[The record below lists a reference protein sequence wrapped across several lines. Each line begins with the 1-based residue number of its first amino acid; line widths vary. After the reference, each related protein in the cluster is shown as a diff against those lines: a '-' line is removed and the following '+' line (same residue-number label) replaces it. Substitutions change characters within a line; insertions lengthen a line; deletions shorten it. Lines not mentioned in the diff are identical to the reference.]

1 MQALRDVFGDTLV
14 SCGKKNKKLV
24 AVSCDLKEATR
35 LSKFF
40 NAFPERSF
48 EVGIAEANAIGIASG
63 LALSGFRPVISSFG
77 AFITGKNVEIRTS
90 ISYNNAPVII
100 IGTHGGLIGPDGATQ
115 SGLQDIAIMRTIPN
129 IKVFQPSSP
138 NQTKGIIEYVCE
150 TNDMVYVRIARNKVP
165 EIYNNTYKFKP
176 YSSHILLPGEDITIF
191 SSGPILHSCIQ
202 AAKELSNKV
211 SIKVCDIP
219 SLKPVNK
226 DFIIEN
232 SIKSNLIFTF
242 EDHNIEGGLGS
253 IVSEIITMNG
263 IKKKVLRFGLDDEF
277 IISGTPNELEKYFH
291 LDSSGIKDTIIKYL

>member
-63 LALSGFRPVISSFG
+63 LALSGLRPIISSFG

>member
-1 MQALRDVFGDTLV
+1 MLALRDVFGDTLV

-129 IKVFQPSSP
+129 MQVFQPSSP
-138 NQTKGIIEYVCE
+138 NQTKSIIEYVCE
-150 TNDMVYVRIARNKVP
+150 TNDMVYVRVARNKVP

-176 YSSHILLPGEDITIF
+176 YSSHIVLPGEDITIF
-191 SSGPILHSCIQ
+191 SSGPILHSCIK
-202 AAKELSNKV
+202 AAKELSSNI

-242 EDHNIEGGLGS
+242 EDHNIDGGLGS

-277 IISGTPNELEKYFH
+277 IISGTPDELEKYFH
-291 LDSSGIKDTIIKYL
+291 LDSSSIKETIMNYL